1 MGMNTPGKP
10 FMLYFLRL
18 WSTLIL
24 PCKEAKI
31 MTLDDKEML
40 DNDYSVFKSKRFV
53 LGKGH
58 ANL

>member
-1 MGMNTPGKP
+1 
-10 FMLYFLRL
+10 
-18 WSTLIL
+18 
-24 PCKEAKI
+24 

-53 LGKGH
+53 LEKGH

>member
-1 MGMNTPGKP
+1 
-10 FMLYFLRL
+10 
-18 WSTLIL
+18 
-24 PCKEAKI
+24 